1 MTYPPG
7 QPGDHGQGHSGSYQ
21 PPQQPYPQ
29 AQYQQPPYQQ
39 PPYQQL
45 PYPQPPYPQPLY
57 PQPAPGIAVAAT
69 VLCTLTSLCVVWS
82 TISLM
87 AGNPFVVHFGSPA
100 PMWATVLNLVWS
112 IGDILLIIGT
122 IFLWSRSALGRI
134 LAAVGLCLVLASVV
148 GFEVAAAS
156 MPDLVVRL
164 WTWSIDFFAVLALAF
179 VLLPATGTYLRSG
192 RRTQY
197 PPSA

>member
-1 MTYPPG
+1 MTHPPG
-7 QPGDHGQGHSGSYQ
+7 QPGDQWQGHAGSYQ

-29 AQYQQPPYQQ
+29 AQYPQP
-39 PPYQQL
+39 
-45 PYPQPPYPQPLY
+45 PYPQPPYPQPT
-57 PQPAPGIAVAAT
+57 PGIAVVAT

-87 AGNPFVVHFGSPA
+87 AGEPFVVHFGSQA
-100 PMWATVLNLVWS
+100 PVWATVLNLVWS

-122 IFLWSRSALGRI
+122 IFLWSRNALGRI

-156 MPDLVVRL
+156 MPDLVVRP
-164 WTWSIDFFAVLALAF
+164 WTWTIDFFAVLALAF